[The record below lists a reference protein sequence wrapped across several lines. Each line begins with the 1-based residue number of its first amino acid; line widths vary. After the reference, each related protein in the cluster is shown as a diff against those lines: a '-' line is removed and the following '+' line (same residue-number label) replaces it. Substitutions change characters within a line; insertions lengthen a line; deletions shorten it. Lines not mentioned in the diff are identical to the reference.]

1 MQENP
6 LILALETSGRKGSIA
21 IAKGREVL
29 TQTEF
34 TAQIK
39 HSAEIFPAISRL
51 LQQLNQRPRQ
61 IRQVYLSAGPGSF
74 TGIRIAVTI
83 AKTFHLA
90 NKAQIVS
97 VSSLD
102 VIASNVINLAPA
114 LEPPLTSDEQR
125 LSALSGAAL
134 AKTEATNYEH
144 LAVVLDA
151 KRGQFFIA
159 VYQKKTSDQQPASS
173 NGIWEKTLPD
183 CLMTP
188 SQFLRRFAVSDK
200 PVALVGE
207 GLVYH
212 KEKFNSPHVQL
223 LDERYWYPSAK
234 NVVPLG
240 LQKAR
245 ENQFADPVLLLP
257 NYLRTPD
264 VKLKIPD
271 TTLTALSK
279 KMKMILAL

>member
-29 TQTEF
+29 AQTEF

-61 IRQVYLSAGPGSF
+61 IRQVCLSAGPGSF

-102 VIASNVINLAPA
+102 VIASNVINLTPA
-114 LEPPLTSDEQR
+114 IDKRSPNSDRQ
-125 LSALSGAAL
+125 
-134 AKTEATNYEH
+134 TTTNYER

-159 VYQKKTSDQQPASS
+159 VYEKKTGERQATSGDEM
-173 NGIWEKTLPD
+173 WEKTLPD

-188 SQFLRRFAVSDK
+188 SQLLSVFAALRRDECQFSVSDK
-200 PVALVGE
+200 SIALIGE

-212 KEKFNSPHVQL
+212 KEKFDSPHVQL

-234 NVVPLG
+234 NVLYIG

-245 ENQFADPVLLLP
+245 ENQFADPASLLP

-264 VKLKIPD
+264 VKLKTTD
-271 TTLTALSK
+271 TIEGS
-279 KMKMILAL
+279 